1 MVEELLKKIPP
12 EKRWAITSEALTRF
26 SLARGSKIM
35 PFVLGEEEGV
45 IAPVWGFEK
54 MIEIFTKVHGDS
66 MKKMYLWVKEKFN
79 MQVEDAVGG
88 AKLSK
93 VAGVL
98 MFGPDMKSEIV
109 EKSKK
114 KVLKRYL
121 KCAWDERFNEL
132 EMKPELLGACHIHEP
147 VNDEAIKAINPKLIY
162 KVTKSLA
169 SGDPYCEVIIEYKE
183 D

>member
-1 MVEELLKKIPP
+1 MVEELLEKIPP
-12 EKRWAITSEALTRF
+12 EKRWAITSETLTRF
-26 SLARGSKIM
+26 STSRGSKIM

-54 MIEIFTKVHGDS
+54 MIEIFTKVHGES
-66 MKKMYLWVKEKFN
+66 MKKMYLWVKERFN
-79 MQVEDAVGG
+79 IQVEDAVGA

-109 EKSKK
+109 EKSNK
-114 KVLKRYL
+114 KVVIRWL
-121 KCAWDERFNEL
+121 KCAWDERLNEL
-132 EMKPELLGACHIHEP
+132 EVKPELMGACHIHEP
-147 VNDEAIKAINPKLIY
+147 VNQEAIKAINPKLIY

-169 SGDPYCEVIIEYKE
+169 RGDPYCETVIEFM
-183 D
+183 DD